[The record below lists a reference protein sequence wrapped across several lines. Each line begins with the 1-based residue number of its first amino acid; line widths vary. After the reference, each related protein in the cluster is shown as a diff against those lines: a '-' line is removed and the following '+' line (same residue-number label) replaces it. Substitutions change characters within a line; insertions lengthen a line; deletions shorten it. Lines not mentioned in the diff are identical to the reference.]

1 MLPETKKQDIKK
13 ACELYL
19 EFSVGKFKKT
29 LDSKLL
35 REIADD
41 KKMEKYN

>member
-13 ACELYL
+13 ACELY
-19 EFSVGKFKKT
+19 FKKT
-29 LDSKLL
+29 LDLKLL